1 MQYELFWDFPPIF
14 VLLIVVGNTVWPQA
28 SGFQKFVKMY
38 RFWHFPLTFVH
49 SKCKRSSLRDFLC
62 DFQTLWVCTYDR
74 KGAFLKII
82 TLAPLILKILK
93 ETRAKKKKYEPFFW
107 CTLESKFVEELQ
119 YFYCYTISSFFFF
132 FFSCVF
138 WAQKCWLQ
146 LRRGRIEWF
155 TVSQCWICFV
165 GYPLCHTH
173 WK

>member
-1 MQYELFWDFPPIF
+1 MSTQNVNVARFAKVNATFWAIFKHCEF
-14 VLLIVVGNTVWPQA
+14 VLTIE
-28 SGFQKFVKMY
+28 
-38 RFWHFPLTFVH
+38 
-49 SKCKRSSLRDFLC
+49 
-62 DFQTLWVCTYDR
+62 
-74 KGAFLKII
+74 KGAFLKIF

-107 CTLESKFVEELQ
+107 CTLESKFLEEELQ